1 MIMMIFKFHK
11 YIDEYIDLVE
21 NNKVIINNDIKK
33 VIKLVK
39 EKLSH
44 NNVIIKSDMIDKA
57 VKKIEQ
63 YFKFE
68 LLPWEK
74 FIIGLIHCYYDDGT
88 LVWDTFLLY
97 MGRGAGKNGFIS
109 SVSWYL
115 TTGFHGIKEYNVD
128 IVANSENQ
136 AKTSFEDVYNV
147 IDNDKKLSKAFYYT
161 KEKIV
166 YKKTRSY
173 IKFNTSNARTK
184 DGLRPACIIFDEIHE
199 YENYNNIKVF
209 KSALGK
215 KKNCR
220 TFMIST
226 DGYVRGGVLDDY
238 LEMSHSILNGENKTS
253 RMLPL
258 LYHIESKEEVNDK
271 SNWEKANPSLRH
283 FKNLQIVMEQ
293 EFEDMKFQPQLYT
306 EFMTKRMNLPEGNKD
321 IEVTSWENI
330 LATNQ
335 EIPDLKGCTCLVGI
349 DYMKTTDFLCA
360 GLLFKWKG
368 KYIWISHSWV
378 CESCN
383 DLARIKAPLKEWEK
397 QGLLTFVNGVE
408 IPPDVPAIWLAQKAQ
423 EYNVSTL
430 WMDNYRYTL
439 LAKALRD
446 VGFDTDKKGANNIR
460 LARPS
465 NEMLIAPV
473 VTSAFVNHNII
484 FGDNPLMR
492 WYTNNTCMITSQAG
506 NVTYGKIEPKS
517 RKTDGFK
524 AFIAAMCGS
533 IELEDCGESID
544 YSDFGVYTY

>member
-1 MIMMIFKFHK
+1 MMIFKFHK

>member
-1 MIMMIFKFHK
+1 MIFNK
-11 YIDEYIDLVE
+11 YIDEYINQVE
-21 NNKVIINNDIKK
+21 SEIVKTNKDIRKAIESVKK
-33 VIKLVK
+33 
-39 EKLSH
+39 KLSQA
-44 NNVIIKSDMIDKA
+44 NVIIESEKIEKA
-57 VKKIEQ
+57 VEKIEE
-63 YFKFE
+63 YFKYK

-74 FIIGLIHCYYDDGT
+74 FIIGLIHCYYEDGT

-97 MGRGAGKNGFIS
+97 MGRGGGKNGFIS
-109 SVSWYL
+109 AVSWYL

-147 IDNDKKLSKAFYYT
+147 IDNDKKLKKAFYYT

-166 YKKTRSY
+166 YRKTKSY
-173 IKFNTSNARTK
+173 IKYNTSNARTK

-199 YENYNNIKVF
+199 YENYDNIKVF

-220 TFMIST
+220 TFMITT

-238 LEMSHSILNGENKTS
+238 LEMSHLILDGENKTS

-258 LYHIESKEEVNDK
+258 LYHLEAKEEVKNK
-271 SNWEKANPSLRH
+271 ELWEKANPSLRY
-283 FKNLQIVMEQ
+283 FKDLQIVMDQ
-293 EFEDMKFQPQLYT
+293 EFQDMKYQPQLYT
-306 EFMTKRMNLPEGNKD
+306 EFMTKRMNIPEGNKD

-335 EIPDLKGCTCLVGI
+335 EIPDLTGCTCIAGI

-360 GLLFKWKG
+360 GLLFKYG
-368 KYIWISHSWV
+368 EKYIWLSHSWV

-383 DLARIKAPLKEWEK
+383 DLIRIKAPLKEWEK
-397 QGLLTFVNGVE
+397 KGFLTFVKGVE
-408 IPPDVPAIWLAQKAQ
+408 ISPSVPAAWLQQQAQK
-423 EYNVSTL
+423 YNITTL

-439 LAKALRD
+439 LARALKEA
-446 VGFDTDKKGANNIR
+446 GFDTDKKGVNNIR
-460 LARPS
+460 LERPS
-465 NEMLIAPV
+465 NEMLIAPI
-473 VTSAFVNHNII
+473 VTSAFANHNVIW
-484 FGDNPLMR
+484 GDNPLMR
-492 WYTNNTCMITSQAG
+492 WYTNNSCMITSQAG
-506 NVTYGKIEPKS
+506 NITYGKIEPKS

-533 IELEDCGESID
+533 NELPDSAEKFEFNN
-544 YSDFGVYTY
+544 FGVYTY

>member
-1 MIMMIFKFHK
+1 MIFNK
-11 YIDEYIDLVE
+11 YIDEYINQVE
-21 NNKVIINNDIKK
+21 SEIVKTNKDIRKAIESVKK
-33 VIKLVK
+33 
-39 EKLSH
+39 KLSQE
-44 NNVIIKSDMIDKA
+44 NVIIESEKIEKA
-57 VKKIEQ
+57 VEKIEE
-63 YFKFE
+63 YFKYK

-74 FIIGLIHCYYDDGT
+74 FIIGLIHCYYEDGT

-97 MGRGAGKNGFIS
+97 MGRGGGKNGFIS
-109 SVSWYL
+109 AVSWYL

-147 IDNDKKLSKAFYYT
+147 IDNDKKLKKAFYYT

-166 YKKTRSY
+166 YRKTKSY
-173 IKFNTSNARTK
+173 IKYNTSNARTK

-199 YENYNNIKVF
+199 YENYDNIKVF

-220 TFMIST
+220 TFMITT

-238 LEMSHSILNGENKTS
+238 LEMSHLILDGENKTS

-258 LYHIESKEEVNDK
+258 LYHLEDKEEVKNK
-271 SNWEKANPSLRH
+271 ELWEKANPSLRY
-283 FKNLQIVMEQ
+283 FKDLQIVMEQ
-293 EFEDMKFQPQLYT
+293 EFQDMKYQPQLYT
-306 EFMTKRMNLPEGNKD
+306 EFMTKRMNIPEGNKD

-335 EIPDLKGCTCLVGI
+335 EIPDLTGCTCIAGI

-360 GLLFKWKG
+360 GLLFKYG
-368 KYIWISHSWV
+368 EKYIWLSHSWV

-383 DLARIKAPLKEWEK
+383 DLIRIKAPLKEWEK
-397 QGLLTFVNGVE
+397 KGFLTFVKGVE
-408 IPPDVPAIWLAQKAQ
+408 ISPSVPAAWLQQQAQK
-423 EYNVSTL
+423 YNITTL

-439 LAKALRD
+439 LARALKEA
-446 VGFDTDKKGANNIR
+446 GFDTDRKGVNNIR
-460 LARPS
+460 LERPS
-465 NEMLIAPV
+465 NEMLIAPI
-473 VTSAFVNHNII
+473 VTSAFANHNVIW
-484 FGDNPLMR
+484 GDNPLMR
-492 WYTNNTCMITSQAG
+492 WYTNNSCMITSQAG
-506 NVTYGKIEPKS
+506 NITYGKIEPKS

-533 IELEDCGESID
+533 NELPDSAEKFEFNN
-544 YSDFGVYTY
+544 FGVYTY

>member
-21 NNKVIINNDIKK
+21 NNKVIINDDIKK

-57 VKKIEQ
+57 VEKIEQ

-109 SVSWYL
+109 TVSWYL

>member
-1 MIMMIFKFHK
+1 MTYKFHE
-11 YIDEYIDLVE
+11 YIDEYIELVE
-21 NNKVIINNDIKK
+21 SNKIKTNEDIKK
-33 VIKLVK
+33 AISLVK
-39 EKLSH
+39 EKLLQDD
-44 NNVIIKSDMIDKA
+44 VIIKSDMIYKA
-57 VKKIEQ
+57 VEKIEE
-63 YFKFE
+63 YFKFK

-74 FIIGLIHCYYDDGT
+74 FVIGLIHCFYLDGT
-88 LVWDTFLLY
+88 LVWDTFFLY

-109 SVSWYL
+109 GVSWYL
-115 TTGFHGIKEYNVD
+115 TTEFHGIKEYNVD

-136 AKTSFEDVYNV
+136 AKTSFEDIYNV
-147 IDNDKKLSKAFYYT
+147 IDNDKKLSRAFYYT

-166 YKKTRSY
+166 FKKTRSY

-226 DGYVRGGVLDDY
+226 DGYIRGGVLDDY
-238 LEMSHSILNGENKTS
+238 LENSHAILERENKTS

-258 LYHIESKEEVNDK
+258 LYHLEDKEEVNDK
-271 SNWEKANPSLRH
+271 NNWEKANPSLRY

-306 EFMTKRMNLPEGNKD
+306 EFMTKRMNIPEGNKD

-335 EIPDLKGCTCLVGI
+335 EIPDLRGCTCLVGI

-368 KYIWISHSWV
+368 KYVWISHSWV
-378 CESCN
+378 CKNSP
-383 DLARIKAPLKEWEK
+383 DLIRIKAPLDEWEK
-397 QGLLTFVNGVE
+397 QGLLTFVDGVE
-408 IPPDVPAIWLAQKAQ
+408 IPPDIPAKWLADKAQ
-423 EYNVSTL
+423 YYNLSTL

-460 LARPS
+460 LCRPS
-465 NEMLIAPV
+465 NEMLIAPI

-484 FGDNPLMR
+484 YGDNPLMR

-506 NVTYGKIEPKS
+506 NTTYGKIEPKS

-533 IELEDCGESID
+533 VDLEDCGEENS
-544 YSDFGVYTY
+544 YESFGVYTY

>member
-1 MIMMIFKFHK
+1 MMIFKFHK

-21 NNKVIINNDIKK
+21 NNKVIINDDIKK

-57 VKKIEQ
+57 VEKIEQ

-109 SVSWYL
+109 TVSWYL